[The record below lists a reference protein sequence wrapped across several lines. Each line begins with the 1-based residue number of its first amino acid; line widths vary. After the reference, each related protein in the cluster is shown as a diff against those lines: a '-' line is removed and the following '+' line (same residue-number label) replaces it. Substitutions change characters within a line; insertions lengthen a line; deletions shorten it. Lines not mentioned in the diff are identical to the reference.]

1 MSLRFY
7 IGYVIVLL
15 AVVLSVEAALGTLYA
30 RYVIIYTGAIF
41 LVGLIVGRRY
51 EQSWLAH
58 QGRRGIPPADGL
70 RRPSAQPSEADPQ
83 MGGAAS

>member
-15 AVVLSVEAALGTLYA
+15 AVVLGVEAALGTLYA

-41 LVGLIVGRRY
+41 LVGLIVGQRY
-51 EQSWLAH
+51 EQSWLAR
-58 QGRRGIPPADGL
+58 QDRQGIPRAGGL
-70 RRPSAQPSEADPQ
+70 DASAQPSEADPQ

>member
-7 IGYVIVLL
+7 IGYVILLL

-41 LVGLIVGRRY
+41 LVGLIVGQRY
-51 EQSWLAH
+51 EHLWLAR
-58 QGRRGIPPADGL
+58 QDRQGIPRAGGL
-70 RRPSAQPSEADPQ
+70 DPSAQPSEADPQ